1 MKFVLISKPL
11 MGGVFC
17 VKDDEPLSWKQRMR
31 VAIGTASVMQY
42 LHGLGGSPVTHGDLT
57 SHNVLLTDDFSAKV
71 MNDTLTGHMCFKHTS
86 SILRKKTVYMKGNC
100 NTSLINHAYKHTTV
114 KTCKVC
120 QFA

>member
-1 MKFVLISKPL
+1 MKFVLITKPL
-11 MGGVFC
+11 MGGVYC

-71 MNDTLTGHMCFKHTS
+71 MNNTSTVHVCFKH
-86 SILRKKTVYMKGNC
+86 VF
-100 NTSLINHAYKHTTV
+100 NTKEENGIYEKEL
-114 KTCKVC
+114 
-120 QFA
+120 